1 MNLNDY
7 LKNKIKN
14 INEDDICHMNILEY
28 NDFKQF
34 VNEHYNLNHL
44 KNNNYLKYVKVV
56 RQKIVY
62 TNEEKYEELIDEIN
76 AIFKKMHEKNLFYK
90 LNFRR
95 YLFNIKKII
104 FLLQKRELGLN
115 DEIKRF
121 NELYHFFPSQIVK
134 FKLLQTINT
143 TSNKLIQFKKYKHK
157 LVYLINKFK
166 DLELKYDIDQDLI
179 NINNNERTLIG
190 KKSEYNVKKILKE
203 YIKELNKMNEMNKD
217 IEYIEYIYYEN
228 VDIFKLFNV
237 KLNNNKNCKGEID
250 GLILKKEKNDY
261 IIEYIIEVKSSIKA
275 TYEDINK
282 IMGLKQFFINYEFTQ
297 NKQINEEIV
306 LNEKSFEK
314 IINNK
319 IHEWLIYICN
329 DNKNNIDKTHFYFSY
344 VLKIIDY
351 DFIIDYYVNKSENSI
366 IKKHKKIV
374 DNQDYVEQIYE
385 IWKKHVYLTKEQSC
399 IYIIQ

>member
-95 YLFNIKKII
+95 FLFNIKKII

>member
-14 INEDDICHMNILEY
+14 INEDDICHMDILKY
-28 NDFKQF
+28 NHFKQF
-34 VNEHYNLNHL
+34 VDEHYNLIHL
-44 KNNNYLKYVKVV
+44 KNNNYLKYVKVI

-76 AIFKKMHEKNLFYK
+76 IIFKKMHEKNLFFK
-90 LNFRR
+90 INFRR

-104 FLLQKRELGLN
+104 LLLKKRELGLN
-115 DEIKRF
+115 NEIKRF
-121 NELYHFFPSQIVK
+121 NELYHYFSSQTVK

-143 TSNKLIQFKKYKHK
+143 SNNKLIQFKKYKHK
-157 LVYLINKFK
+157 LLYLINKFK
-166 DLELKYDIDQDLI
+166 DLELKYEIDQDLI

-190 KKSEYNVKKILKE
+190 NKSEYNVKNLLKE
-203 YIKELNKMNEMNKD
+203 YIKELKNINSN
-217 IEYIEYIYYEN
+217 IEYIYYEN
-228 VDIFKLFNV
+228 IDIFKLFNV

-250 GLILKKEKNDY
+250 GLILRKENNNY

-282 IMGLKQFFINYEFTQ
+282 IMGLKQFFINYEFNQ
-297 NKQINEEIV
+297 NKKINEEIV

-329 DNKNNIDKTHFYFSY
+329 DNKNKIDKTHFYFSY

-351 DFIIDYYVNKSENSI
+351 DFIIDYYVNKCENSI
-366 IKKHKKIV
+366 IKKHKQIL
-374 DNQDYVEQIYE
+374 DNQDYVDQIYE
-385 IWKKHVYLTKEQSC
+385 IWKKQVNLTKEQSC

>member
-34 VNEHYNLNHL
+34 VDEHYNLNHL

-62 TNEEKYEELIDEIN
+62 TNEEKYEDLIDEIN

-217 IEYIEYIYYEN
+217 IDYIEYIYYEN

-351 DFIIDYYVNKSENSI
+351 DFIIDYYVNKCENSI

>member
-14 INEDDICHMNILEY
+14 INEDDICHMDILKY

-34 VNEHYNLNHL
+34 VDEHYNLIHL
-44 KNNNYLKYVKVV
+44 KNNNYLKYVKVI

-76 AIFKKMHEKNLFYK
+76 IIFKKMHEKNLFFK
-90 LNFRR
+90 INFRR

-104 FLLQKRELGLN
+104 LLLKKRELGLN
-115 DEIKRF
+115 NEIKRF
-121 NELYHFFPSQIVK
+121 NDLYHYFPSQTVK

-143 TSNKLIQFKKYKHK
+143 SNNKLIQFKKYKHK
-157 LVYLINKFK
+157 LLYLINKFK
-166 DLELKYDIDQDLI
+166 DLELKYEIDQDLI
-179 NINNNERTLIG
+179 NINNDERTLIG
-190 KKSEYNVKKILKE
+190 NKSEYNVKNLLKE
-203 YIKELNKMNEMNKD
+203 YIKELNNINSN
-217 IEYIEYIYYEN
+217 INIEYIYYEN

-250 GLILKKEKNDY
+250 GLILRKENDNY

-282 IMGLKQFFINYEFTQ
+282 IMGLKQFFINYEFNQ

-329 DNKNNIDKTHFYFSY
+329 DNKNKIDKTHFYFSY

-351 DFIIDYYVNKSENSI
+351 DFIIDYYVNECENSI
-366 IKKHKKIV
+366 IKKHKQIL
-374 DNQDYVEQIYE
+374 DNQDYIDQIYE
-385 IWKKHVYLTKEQSC
+385 IWKKQVNLTKEQSC
-399 IYIIQ
+399 IFIIQ

>member
-34 VNEHYNLNHL
+34 VDEHYNLNHL

-62 TNEEKYEELIDEIN
+62 TNEEKYEDLIDEIN

-351 DFIIDYYVNKSENSI
+351 DFIIDYYVNKCENSI

>member
-7 LKNKIKN
+7 LKNKLKN

>member
-297 NKQINEEIV
+297 NKEINEEIV

-329 DNKNNIDKTHFYFSY
+329 DNKNKIDKTHFYFSY

>member
-297 NKQINEEIV
+297 NKEINEEIV

>member
-34 VNEHYNLNHL
+34 VDEHYNLNHL

-62 TNEEKYEELIDEIN
+62 TNEEKYEDLIDEIN

-217 IEYIEYIYYEN
+217 IDYIEYIYYEN

-351 DFIIDYYVNKSENSI
+351 DFIIDYYINQNENSI
-366 IKKHKKIV
+366 QKKHKLILN
-374 DNQDYVEQIYE
+374 NQDYIEQLFE
-385 IWKKHVYLTKEQSC
+385 IWKINVNLTMNQSC
-399 IYIIQ
+399 VFIIP